1 MSKRENK
8 RIRQLERRVEKL
20 EQALY
25 GGRVPDYQIQVTA
38 GGTPEMLDELGKKL
52 AESIQKAFSVPASE
66 AKASEPMGEFT
77 VTTEEAAQ
85 SLARAVEADKSASL
99 PAETVIREMEKGR
112 QGASDRKTVRER
124 LRDVFL
130 SSSYR

>member
-52 AESIQKAFSVPASE
+52 AESIQKAFSVPASK
-66 AKASEPMGEFT
+66 AKASEPMEVHCHHRRGR
-77 VTTEEAAQ
+77 TEPC
-85 SLARAVEADKSASL
+85 KGCG
-99 PAETVIREMEKGR
+99 GR
-112 QGASDRKTVRER
+112 QEREP
-124 LRDVFL
+124 
-130 SSSYR
+130 SC

>member
-38 GGTPEMLDELGKKL
+38 GGTEMLDELGKKL
-52 AESIQKAFSVPASE
+52 AESVQKAFSVPASE
-66 AKASEPMGEFT
+66 AKASEPMEFT

>member
-52 AESIQKAFSVPASE
+52 AESI
-66 AKASEPMGEFT
+66 
-77 VTTEEAAQ
+77 
-85 SLARAVEADKSASL
+85 
-99 PAETVIREMEKGR
+99 
-112 QGASDRKTVRER
+112 
-124 LRDVFL
+124 
-130 SSSYR
+130 

>member
-66 AKASEPMGEFT
+66 TKVSEPMEFT

-112 QGASDRKTVRER
+112 QGASGRKTVRER

>member
-66 AKASEPMGEFT
+66 AKASEPMEFT

-112 QGASDRKTVRER
+112 HGASDRKTVRER
-124 LRDVFL
+124 LRDVFP

>member
-52 AESIQKAFSVPASE
+52 AKSIQQAFGKAASIEKPQESVPIEFKFATDKDKWAE
-66 AKASEPMGEFT
+66 KA
-77 VTTEEAAQ
+77 
-85 SLARAVEADKSASL
+85 
-99 PAETVIREMEKGR
+99 
-112 QGASDRKTVRER
+112 RKTVYEVLKDR
-124 LRDVFL
+124 FTA
-130 SSSYR
+130 SSYR

>member
-66 AKASEPMGEFT
+66 AKASEPMGS
-77 VTTEEAAQ
+77 
-85 SLARAVEADKSASL
+85 SLSPPKRPHRAL
-99 PAETVIREMEKGR
+99 QGLWGR
-112 QGASDRKTVRER
+112 
-124 LRDVFL
+124 
-130 SSSYR
+130 

>member
-52 AESIQKAFSVPASE
+52 AESIQKAFSCPPARRKHLGLWS
-66 AKASEPMGEFT
+66 
-77 VTTEEAAQ
+77 
-85 SLARAVEADKSASL
+85 SLSPPKRPHRALQGLWRQTRARAFLLKPSS
-99 PAETVIREMEKGR
+99 GR
-112 QGASDRKTVRER
+112 WKRAGRAQVTAR
-124 LRDVFL
+124 LYARG
-130 SSSYR
+130 

>member
-20 EQALY
+20 ERALY

-52 AESIQKAFSVPASE
+52 AESIQQAFGKAASIEKPPESVPMEFKFVTDKDKLAE
-66 AKASEPMGEFT
+66 KA
-77 VTTEEAAQ
+77 
-85 SLARAVEADKSASL
+85 
-99 PAETVIREMEKGR
+99 
-112 QGASDRKTVRER
+112 RKTLYEVLKDR
-124 LRDVFL
+124 FTA
-130 SSSYR
+130 SSYR

>member
-38 GGTPEMLDELGKKL
+38 GGTPEMLDDMGTKL
-52 AESIQKAFSVPASE
+52 AESIQQAFGKAASIEKPPESVPMEFKFVTDKDKLAE
-66 AKASEPMGEFT
+66 KA
-77 VTTEEAAQ
+77 
-85 SLARAVEADKSASL
+85 
-99 PAETVIREMEKGR
+99 
-112 QGASDRKTVRER
+112 RKTLYEVLKDR
-124 LRDVFL
+124 FTA
-130 SSSYR
+130 SSYR

>member
-38 GGTPEMLDELGKKL
+38 GGTPEMLD
-52 AESIQKAFSVPASE
+52 
-66 AKASEPMGEFT
+66 
-77 VTTEEAAQ
+77 
-85 SLARAVEADKSASL
+85 
-99 PAETVIREMEKGR
+99 
-112 QGASDRKTVRER
+112 
-124 LRDVFL
+124 
-130 SSSYR
+130 

>member
-52 AESIQKAFSVPASE
+52 AESIQQAFGRAASIEKLPESVPIEFEFATDKDKQAE
-66 AKASEPMGEFT
+66 KA
-77 VTTEEAAQ
+77 
-85 SLARAVEADKSASL
+85 R
-99 PAETVIREMEKGR
+99 ETVYEILKDKFT
-112 QGASDRKTVRER
+112 A
-124 LRDVFL
+124 
-130 SSSYR
+130 SSYR

>member
-52 AESIQKAFSVPASE
+52 AESIQQAFGRAASIEKLPESVPMEFEFATDKDKQAE
-66 AKASEPMGEFT
+66 KA
-77 VTTEEAAQ
+77 
-85 SLARAVEADKSASL
+85 R
-99 PAETVIREMEKGR
+99 ETVYEILK
-112 QGASDRKTVRER
+112 DRFTA
-124 LRDVFL
+124 
-130 SSSYR
+130 SSYR

>member
-38 GGTPEMLDELGKKL
+38 GGTPEMLDELGTKL
-52 AESIQKAFSVPASE
+52 AKSIQQAFGKAASIEKPQESVPIEFNFATDKDKQAE
-66 AKASEPMGEFT
+66 KA
-77 VTTEEAAQ
+77 
-85 SLARAVEADKSASL
+85 
-99 PAETVIREMEKGR
+99 
-112 QGASDRKTVRER
+112 RKTVYEVLKDR
-124 LRDVFL
+124 FTA
-130 SSSYR
+130 SSYR